1 MATAKP
7 VRKKAPRA
15 PAGNRVNEPVV
26 TEAVKAELD
35 DVIATAKEATTPMEG
50 AANLHA
56 AGVDTYLYLGDIA
69 RVGYEKL
76 TKVLADHTNKQAKAT
91 LVLATYGGDP
101 DAGFRI
107 ARALR
112 YHYDHLTVV
121 VPTYCKSAGTL
132 ICVAANE
139 LVICDG
145 GELGPL
151 DIQINKPDEVA
162 EFSSGLDI
170 MQSLN
175 MLKDLVLQS
184 FQDHMIAVRFK
195 NNVSTKVATEIATK
209 LAIGA
214 FAPIYGQIDPN
225 RVGEIQRAN
234 QIVWH
239 YAQRLNEY
247 GGILKDKNSLGKLVY
262 NYPSHGFVIDRREAK
277 TCFKSVRSPTNDE
290 SQVGKLAPSNK
301 VSDRDPSVLLIPVKK
316 GEKDEL

>member
-1 MATAKP
+1 MATKP
-7 VRKKAPRA
+7 KKAAPRA
-15 PAGNRVNEPVV
+15 PKKSANQPAI
-26 TEAVKAELD
+26 TDAVKAELA
-35 DVIATAKEATTPMEG
+35 DVIATAKEASNPIEA
-50 AANLHA
+50 AANLRA
-56 AGVDTYLYLGDIA
+56 AGTDCYLYVGDIA
-69 RVGYEKL
+69 RAGYDKL
-76 TKVLADHTNKQAKAT
+76 SRALKENTQKRPKAA

-112 YHYDHLTVV
+112 HHYSELTVI

-132 ICVAANE
+132 VCVAANE
-139 LVICDG
+139 IVICDS

-195 NNVSTKVATEIATK
+195 NNVSTKVATEIAAK

-277 TCFKSVRSPTNDE
+277 TSFKNVRAPTHDE
-290 SQVGKLAPSNK
+290 GLLGAMIPSNK
-301 VSDRDPSVLLIPVKK
+301 ISDRDPLVLQIPVAK
-316 GEKDEL
+316 GEEQ

>member
-1 MATAKP
+1 MATTKPVKKSVPKKPAKGAARRPAVTEALQAELNDVLATAKVARDP
-7 VRKKAPRA
+7 Y
-15 PAGNRVNEPVV
+15 
-26 TEAVKAELD
+26 EA
-35 DVIATAKEATTPMEG
+35 

-56 AGVDTYLYLGDIA
+56 ADTDTYVYLGDIA

-76 TKVLADHTNKQAKAT
+76 TRVLAENSSKQSKAT

-112 YHYDHLTVV
+112 HCYEHLTIV

-132 ICVAANE
+132 ICVAADE
-139 LVICDG
+139 LVICDA

-214 FAPIYGQIDPN
+214 FAPIYAQIDPN

-247 GGILKDKNSLGKLVY
+247 GGILRDKNSLGKLVY
-262 NYPSHGFVIDRREAK
+262 TYPSHGFVIDRREAK
-277 TCFKSVRSPTNDE
+277 TCFKTVRSPTNDE
-290 SQVGKLAPSNK
+290 FLVGRLAPSSK
-301 VSDRDPSVLLIPVKK
+301 VSDRDPAVYLVPVKK
-316 GEKDEL
+316 GEEDGL